1 MQNTKKEGGGQTTRL
16 VSVPRALM
24 LFLEEHENLNQS
36 QISLLLL
43 FPLPCAVPSWKFIS
57 LPFLRLAVREET
69 VTARKH
75 IAYLNGV
82 SKHKEM
88 DF

>member
-1 MQNTKKEGGGQTTRL
+1 
-16 VSVPRALM
+16 M

-36 QISLLLL
+36 QISLLLLL